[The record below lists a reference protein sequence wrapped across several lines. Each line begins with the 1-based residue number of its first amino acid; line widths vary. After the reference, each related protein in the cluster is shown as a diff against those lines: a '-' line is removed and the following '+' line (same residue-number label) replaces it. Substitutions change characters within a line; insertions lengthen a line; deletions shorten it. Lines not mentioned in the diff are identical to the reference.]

1 MEITKQ
7 MLNIRNFR
15 LIMLFFLFF
24 IGSTTSCYANLIR
37 DTELETKLES
47 LLAPLVQAS
56 NISSQIKVRI
66 ILDSSYNAFVTGDD
80 IIYLHSGLLL
90 EAETLEE
97 VMGVMAH
104 ELGHIASGHVARK
117 GESIQKAR
125 GASLLSTALAAA
137 AAIGGSGELA
147 AGLLV
152 GGNDRAARQFY
163 YGSRIN
169 EAVADEWALEM
180 LDELEI
186 SSDGMAKMMQR
197 LSQQNVLPESHQS
210 EYYRTHPGTKRR
222 LAVYEDHLAKSNFKD
237 SIMAEA
243 DYADFNRIVAKLSGY
258 ENRPE
263 QTIELLG
270 ESLGE
275 SPAQTPAQTPAQ
287 ALENNNL
294 SIDERYELAIAYF
307 RYGNSDAAMKNIQSL
322 LLAEPENPYFYELG
336 GEIAFADQNLPSA
349 IEYLTAAFD
358 KSQQAP
364 LIGMR
369 LGRALLATGIAENYI
384 RARDILKIAVA
395 GEPDWPFVRR
405 EYAIALGKT
414 GDIATASWQLAEVA
428 FLNGDLQQANSQLKR
443 ALEQPNLS
451 PELKK
456 QLIDLKFL
464 IENAQILK
472 AH

>member
-7 MLNIRNFR
+7 MLNIRKFH
-15 LIMLFFLFF
+15 LIMLFFLYFT
-24 IGSTTSCYANLIR
+24 GPTTSCHANLIR
-37 DTELETKLES
+37 DAELETKLEA
-47 LLAPLVQAS
+47 LLDPLLQVS
-56 NISSQIKVRI
+56 DVSSQIKVRI

-80 IIYLHSGLLL
+80 TIYLHSGLLL

-97 VMGVMAH
+97 VIGVMAH

-117 GESIQKAR
+117 GESVQKAK
-125 GASLLSTALAAA
+125 GTSLLSAALAAA
-137 AAIGGSGELA
+137 AAMGGSGELA

-186 SSDGMAKMMQR
+186 SSKGMVKMMQR
-197 LSQQNVLPESHQS
+197 LSQQNVLPESYQS
-210 EYYRTHPGTKRR
+210 EYYRTHPGTKQR
-222 LAVYEDHLAKSNFKD
+222 LAVYEDHLVKSAFKNTR
-237 SIMAEA
+237 MAEA
-243 DYADFNRIVAKLSGY
+243 DYANFSRIVAKLSGY

-263 QTIELLG
+263 DTL
-270 ESLGE
+270 
-275 SPAQTPAQTPAQ
+275 Q
-287 ALENNNL
+287 ALENDNL
-294 SIDERYELAIAYF
+294 SIDERYERAIAYF
-307 RYGNSDAAMKNIQSL
+307 RYGNSDAAIRDTQSL

-349 IEYLTAAFD
+349 IEFLTAAFD
-358 KSQQAP
+358 KSEKAP

-369 LGRALLATGIAENYI
+369 LGRALLATGITENYLL
-384 RARDILKIAVA
+384 ARDILKIAVT

-414 GDIATASWQLAEVA
+414 GDIAKASWQLAEVA
-428 FLNGDLQQANSQLKR
+428 YLNGDLQQANSQLKR
-443 ALEQPNLS
+443 GLAQPNLS
-451 PELKK
+451 SEIKK
-456 QLIDLKFL
+456 RLIDLKFL
-464 IENAQILK
+464 IENSQVLK

>member
-1 MEITKQ
+1 
-7 MLNIRNFR
+7 MLNIRNFH

-117 GESIQKAR
+117 GESLQKAH

-152 GGNDRAARQFY
+152 AGNDRAARQFY

-210 EYYRTHPGTKRR
+210 EYYRTHPGTKQR

-258 ENRPE
+258 RNRPE
-263 QTIELLG
+263 QTIK
-270 ESLGE
+270 SLG
-275 SPAQTPAQTPAQ
+275 QT
-287 ALENNNL
+287 LENNNL

-307 RYGNSDAAMKNIQSL
+307 RYGNSDAAMRNIQSL
-322 LLAEPENPYFYELG
+322 LLAEPENPYFYELA
-336 GEIAFADQNLPSA
+336 GEIAFADQKLPSA

-369 LGRALLATGIAENYI
+369 LGRALLATGIAENYV
-384 RARDILKIAVA
+384 RARDILKIAAA

-428 FLNGDLQQANSQLKR
+428 FLNGDLQQANIQLKR
-443 ALEQPNLS
+443 ALEQPNVS
-451 PELKK
+451 PQLKK

>member
-1 MEITKQ
+1 
-7 MLNIRNFR
+7 
-15 LIMLFFLFF
+15 MLFFLFF

-117 GESIQKAR
+117 GESLQKAH

-210 EYYRTHPGTKRR
+210 EYYRTHPGTKQR

-237 SIMAEA
+237 SMMAEA
-243 DYADFNRIVAKLSGY
+243 NYADFDRIVAKLSGY

-263 QTIELLG
+263 QTIK
-270 ESLGE
+270 SLGH
-275 SPAQTPAQTPAQ
+275 

-307 RYGNSDAAMKNIQSL
+307 RYGNSDAAMRNIQSL
-322 LLAEPENPYFYELG
+322 LLAEPENPYFYELA
-336 GEIAFADQNLPSA
+336 GEIAFADQKLPSA

-369 LGRALLATGIAENYI
+369 LGRALLATGIAENYV

-414 GDIATASWQLAEVA
+414 GDIATASWQLAEVG
-428 FLNGDLQQANSQLKR
+428 FLNGDLQQANIQLKR
-443 ALEQPNLS
+443 ALEQPNVS
-451 PELKK
+451 PQLKK

>member
-1 MEITKQ
+1 
-7 MLNIRNFR
+7 MLNIRNFH

-117 GESIQKAR
+117 GESLQKAH

-210 EYYRTHPGTKRR
+210 EYYRTHPGTKQR

-263 QTIELLG
+263 QTIK
-270 ESLGE
+270 SLGH
-275 SPAQTPAQTPAQ
+275 

-307 RYGNSDAAMKNIQSL
+307 RYGNSDAAMRNIQSL
-322 LLAEPENPYFYELG
+322 LLAEPENPYFYELA
-336 GEIAFADQNLPSA
+336 GEIAFADQKLPSA

-369 LGRALLATGIAENYI
+369 LGRALLATGIAENYV

-451 PELKK
+451 PKLKK
-456 QLIDLKFL
+456 QLIDLKFS

>member
-7 MLNIRNFR
+7 MLNIRNLH

-210 EYYRTHPGTKRR
+210 EYYRTHPGTKQR

-263 QTIELLG
+263 QTIE
-270 ESLGE
+270 SLG
-275 SPAQTPAQTPAQ
+275 Q
-287 ALENNNL
+287 ALEKNNL
-294 SIDERYELAIAYF
+294 PIDERYELAIAYF
-307 RYGNSDAAMKNIQSL
+307 RYGNSDAAMRNIQSL

-369 LGRALLATGIAENYI
+369 LGRVLLATGIAEDYI

-472 AH
+472 AR

>member
-1 MEITKQ
+1 
-7 MLNIRNFR
+7 
-15 LIMLFFLFF
+15 MLFFLFF
-24 IGSTTSCYANLIR
+24 IGSITSCYANLIR

-66 ILDSSYNAFVTGDD
+66 ILDFSYNAFVAEDD

-97 VMGVMAH
+97 VVGVMAH

-125 GASLLSTALAAA
+125 GGSLLSTALAAA

-152 GGNDRAARQFY
+152 AGNDRAARQFY

-210 EYYRTHPGTKRR
+210 EYYRTHPGAKQR

-263 QTIELLG
+263 QTIEYLG
-270 ESLGE
+270 
-275 SPAQTPAQTPAQ
+275 Q

-307 RYGNSDAAMKNIQSL
+307 RYGNSDAAMRNIQSL

-369 LGRALLATGIAENYI
+369 LGRALLATGIAENYV

-443 ALEQPNLS
+443 ALEQSNVS
-451 PELKK
+451 PQLKK

>member
-1 MEITKQ
+1 
-7 MLNIRNFR
+7 MLNIRNFH

-66 ILDSSYNAFVTGDD
+66 ILDSSYNAFVTGDN

-210 EYYRTHPGTKRR
+210 EYYRTHPGTKQR

-263 QTIELLG
+263 QTIE
-270 ESLGE
+270 SLG
-275 SPAQTPAQTPAQ
+275 Q

-307 RYGNSDAAMKNIQSL
+307 RYGNSDAAMRNIQSL

-369 LGRALLATGIAENYI
+369 LGRVLLATGIAENYI

-428 FLNGDLQQANSQLKR
+428 FLNGDLQQANIQLKR
-443 ALEQPNLS
+443 ALEQPNVS
-451 PELKK
+451 PQLKK

>member
-1 MEITKQ
+1 
-7 MLNIRNFR
+7 MLNIRNFH

-117 GESIQKAR
+117 GESLQKAH

-210 EYYRTHPGTKRR
+210 EYYRTHPGTKQR

-237 SIMAEA
+237 SMMAEA
-243 DYADFNRIVAKLSGY
+243 NYADFNRIVAKLSGY

-263 QTIELLG
+263 QTIK
-270 ESLGE
+270 SLGH
-275 SPAQTPAQTPAQ
+275 

-307 RYGNSDAAMKNIQSL
+307 RYGNSDAAMRNIQSL
-322 LLAEPENPYFYELG
+322 LLAEPENPYFYELA
-336 GEIAFADQNLPSA
+336 GEIAFADQKLPSA

-369 LGRALLATGIAENYI
+369 LGRALLATGIAENYV

-414 GDIATASWQLAEVA
+414 GDIATASWQLAEVG
-428 FLNGDLQQANSQLKR
+428 FLNGDLQQANIQLKR
-443 ALEQPNLS
+443 ALEQPNVS
-451 PELKK
+451 PQLKK

>member
-1 MEITKQ
+1 M
-7 MLNIRNFR
+7 
-15 LIMLFFLFF
+15 IMLFFLFF

-117 GESIQKAR
+117 GESLQKAH

-210 EYYRTHPGTKRR
+210 EYYRTHPGTKQR

-263 QTIELLG
+263 QTIEFLG
-270 ESLGE
+270 ESLG
-275 SPAQTPAQTPAQ
+275 QTPAQ

-307 RYGNSDAAMKNIQSL
+307 RYGNSDSAMRNIQSL
-322 LLAEPENPYFYELG
+322 LLAEPENPYFYELA
-336 GEIAFADQNLPSA
+336 GEIAFADQKLPSA

-428 FLNGDLQQANSQLKR
+428 FLNGDLQQANIQLKR
-443 ALEQPNLS
+443 ALEQPNVS
-451 PELKK
+451 PQLKK

>member
-7 MLNIRNFR
+7 MLNIRNFH

-66 ILDSSYNAFVTGDD
+66 ILDSSYNAFVTGDN

-210 EYYRTHPGTKRR
+210 EYYRTHPGTKQR

-258 ENRPE
+258 RNRPE
-263 QTIELLG
+263 QTIK
-270 ESLGE
+270 SLG
-275 SPAQTPAQTPAQ
+275 QT
-287 ALENNNL
+287 LENNNL

-307 RYGNSDAAMKNIQSL
+307 RYGNSDAAMRNIQSL
-322 LLAEPENPYFYELG
+322 LLDEPENPYFYELG

-369 LGRALLATGIAENYI
+369 LGRVLLATGIAENYI

>member
-7 MLNIRNFR
+7 MLNIRNFH

-210 EYYRTHPGTKRR
+210 EYYRTHPGTKQR

-258 ENRPE
+258 RNRPE
-263 QTIELLG
+263 QTIK
-270 ESLGE
+270 SLG
-275 SPAQTPAQTPAQ
+275 QT
-287 ALENNNL
+287 LENNNL

-307 RYGNSDAAMKNIQSL
+307 RYGNSDAAMRNIQSL
-322 LLAEPENPYFYELG
+322 LLDEPENPYFYELG

-369 LGRALLATGIAENYI
+369 LGRVLLATGIAENYI

>member
-7 MLNIRNFR
+7 MLNIRNFH

-24 IGSTTSCYANLIR
+24 FGSTMSCYANLIR

-47 LLAPLVQAS
+47 LLAPLVRAS
-56 NISSQIKVRI
+56 NISSQTKVRI
-66 ILDSSYNAFVTGDD
+66 ILDSSYNAFVTGDN

-210 EYYRTHPGTKRR
+210 EYYRTHPGTKQR

-263 QTIELLG
+263 QTIE
-270 ESLGE
+270 SLG
-275 SPAQTPAQTPAQ
+275 Q

-307 RYGNSDAAMKNIQSL
+307 RYGNSDAAMRNIQSL

-369 LGRALLATGIAENYI
+369 LGRALLATGIAANYV

-443 ALEQPNLS
+443 ALEQPNISL
-451 PELKK
+451 ELKK

>member
-1 MEITKQ
+1 
-7 MLNIRNFR
+7 
-15 LIMLFFLFF
+15 MLFFLFF

-117 GESIQKAR
+117 GESLQKAH

-210 EYYRTHPGTKRR
+210 EYYRTHPGTKQR

-263 QTIELLG
+263 QTIE
-270 ESLGE
+270 SLG
-275 SPAQTPAQTPAQ
+275 Q

-307 RYGNSDAAMKNIQSL
+307 RYGNSDAAMRNIQSL
-322 LLAEPENPYFYELG
+322 ILAEPENPYFYELA
-336 GEIAFADQNLPSA
+336 GEIAFADQKLPSA

-364 LIGMR
+364 LIGIR
-369 LGRALLATGIAENYI
+369 LGRALLATGIAENYV
-384 RARDILKIAVA
+384 RARDVLKIAVA

-428 FLNGDLQQANSQLKR
+428 FLNGDLQQANIQLKR
-443 ALEQPNLS
+443 ALKQPNVS
-451 PELKK
+451 PQLKK

>member
-1 MEITKQ
+1 
-7 MLNIRNFR
+7 MLNIRNFL

-66 ILDSSYNAFVTGDD
+66 ILDSSYNAFVTGDN

-117 GESIQKAR
+117 GEAIKKAR

-169 EAVADEWALEM
+169 EAIADEWALEM
-180 LDELEI
+180 LDELKI

-210 EYYRTHPGTKRR
+210 EYYRTHPGTKQR

-258 ENRPE
+258 ENPPE
-263 QTIELLG
+263 QTIETLG
-270 ESLGE
+270 E
-275 SPAQTPAQTPAQ
+275 TPAQTPGQAQ
-287 ALENNNL
+287 ENNNL

-307 RYGNSDAAMKNIQSL
+307 RYGNSDAAMRDIQSL

-349 IEYLTAAFD
+349 IEYLTAASD

-369 LGRALLATGIAENYI
+369 LGRALLATGLTENYA
-384 RARDILKIAVA
+384 RARDILKIAVD

-414 GDIATASWQLAEVA
+414 GDIAKASWQLAEA
-428 FLNGDLQQANSQLKR
+428 EFLNGDLQQANSQLKR
-443 ALEQPNLS
+443 ALEQSNVS

-472 AH
+472 AY

>member
-1 MEITKQ
+1 
-7 MLNIRNFR
+7 MLNIRNFH

-180 LDELEI
+180 LDRLKI
-186 SSDGMAKMMQR
+186 SSDGMVKLMQR

-210 EYYRTHPGTKRR
+210 EYYRTHPGTKQR

-263 QTIELLG
+263 QTIEFLG
-270 ESLGE
+270 ESLG
-275 SPAQTPAQTPAQ
+275 QTPAQ

-294 SIDERYELAIAYF
+294 SVDERYELAIAYF
-307 RYGNSDAAMKNIQSL
+307 RYGNSDAAMRNIQSL
-322 LLAEPENPYFYELG
+322 LLDEPENPYFYELG

-369 LGRALLATGIAENYI
+369 LGRVLLATGIAENYI

-428 FLNGDLQQANSQLKR
+428 FLNGDLQQANIQLKR
-443 ALEQPNLS
+443 ALEQPNVS
-451 PELKK
+451 PQLKK

>member
-1 MEITKQ
+1 
-7 MLNIRNFR
+7 
-15 LIMLFFLFF
+15 MLFFLFF

-117 GESIQKAR
+117 GESLQKAH

-210 EYYRTHPGTKRR
+210 EYYRTHPGTKQR

-263 QTIELLG
+263 QTIE
-270 ESLGE
+270 SLG
-275 SPAQTPAQTPAQ
+275 Q

-307 RYGNSDAAMKNIQSL
+307 RYGNSDAAMRNIQSL
-322 LLAEPENPYFYELG
+322 LLAEPENPYFYELA
-336 GEIAFADQNLPSA
+336 GEIAFADQKLPSA

-369 LGRALLATGIAENYI
+369 LGRALLATGIAENYV

-414 GDIATASWQLAEVA
+414 GDIATASWQLAEVG
-428 FLNGDLQQANSQLKR
+428 FMNGDLQQANIPLKR
-443 ALEQPNLS
+443 ALKQPNVS
-451 PELKK
+451 PQLKK

>member
-1 MEITKQ
+1 M
-7 MLNIRNFR
+7 
-15 LIMLFFLFF
+15 
-24 IGSTTSCYANLIR
+24 
-37 DTELETKLES
+37 
-47 LLAPLVQAS
+47 VQAS

-210 EYYRTHPGTKRR
+210 EYYRTHPGTKQR

-263 QTIELLG
+263 QTIE
-270 ESLGE
+270 SLG
-275 SPAQTPAQTPAQ
+275 Q

-307 RYGNSDAAMKNIQSL
+307 RYGNSDAAMRNIQSL

-336 GEIAFADQNLPSA
+336 GEIAFAAQNLPSA

-369 LGRALLATGIAENYI
+369 LGRVLLATGIAENYI

-472 AH
+472 AR

>member
-1 MEITKQ
+1 M
-7 MLNIRNFR
+7 
-15 LIMLFFLFF
+15 IMLFFLFF

-117 GESIQKAR
+117 GESLQKAH

-137 AAIGGSGELA
+137 AAIGGSGQLA

-152 GGNDRAARQFY
+152 AGNDRAARQFY

-210 EYYRTHPGTKRR
+210 EYYRTHPGTKQR

-258 ENRPE
+258 RNRPE
-263 QTIELLG
+263 QTIK
-270 ESLGE
+270 SLG
-275 SPAQTPAQTPAQ
+275 QT
-287 ALENNNL
+287 LENNNL

-307 RYGNSDAAMKNIQSL
+307 RYGNSDAAMRNIQSL
-322 LLAEPENPYFYELG
+322 LLAEPENPYFYELA
-336 GEIAFADQNLPSA
+336 GEIAFADQKLPSA

-369 LGRALLATGIAENYI
+369 LGRALLATGIAENYV
-384 RARDILKIAVA
+384 RARDILKIAAA

-428 FLNGDLQQANSQLKR
+428 FLNGDLQQANIQLKR
-443 ALEQPNLS
+443 ALEQPNVS
-451 PELKK
+451 PQLKK

>member
-1 MEITKQ
+1 MS
-7 MLNIRNFR
+7 NIRNFHF
-15 LIMLFFLFF
+15 IMLFFLFF
-24 IGSTTSCYANLIR
+24 VGSTTSCYANLIR

-117 GESIQKAR
+117 GESLQKAH

-180 LDELEI
+180 LDQLEI
-186 SSDGMAKMMQR
+186 SSTSMVKMMQR
-197 LSQQNVLPESHQS
+197 LSQQNVLPENHQS
-210 EYYRTHPGTKRR
+210 EYYRTHPGTKQR
-222 LAVYEDHLAKSNFKD
+222 LAVYEDHLSKSNFKD
-237 SIMAEA
+237 STMAET

-263 QTIELLG
+263 QTIR
-270 ESLGE
+270 
-275 SPAQTPAQTPAQ
+275 
-287 ALENNNL
+287 ALENDNL
-294 SIDERYELAIAYF
+294 SIDERYKRAIAYF
-307 RYGNSDAAMKNIQSL
+307 RYGNSDAAMRDIQKL
-322 LLAEPENPYFYELG
+322 LLAEPQNPYFYELG
-336 GEIAFADQNLPSA
+336 GETAFADQNLPSA
-349 IEYLTAAFD
+349 IKYLTAAFD

-369 LGRALLATGIAENYI
+369 LGRALLATGIAENYLL
-384 RARDILKIAVA
+384 AKDILEIAVA

-414 GDIATASWQLAEVA
+414 GDISKASWQLAEVA
-428 FLNGDLQQANSQLKR
+428 YLNGDLQQANSQLKR
-443 ALEQPNLS
+443 ALAQPNLS

-464 IENAQILK
+464 IENGKLLK
-472 AH
+472 AR

>member
-1 MEITKQ
+1 
-7 MLNIRNFR
+7 
-15 LIMLFFLFF
+15 MLFFLFF

-152 GGNDRAARQFY
+152 AGNDRAARQFY

-210 EYYRTHPGTKRR
+210 EYYRTHPGTKQR

-258 ENRPE
+258 RNRPE
-263 QTIELLG
+263 QTIK
-270 ESLGE
+270 SLG
-275 SPAQTPAQTPAQ
+275 QT
-287 ALENNNL
+287 LENNNL

-307 RYGNSDAAMKNIQSL
+307 RYGNSDAAMRNIQSL
-322 LLAEPENPYFYELG
+322 LLAEPENPYFYELA
-336 GEIAFADQNLPSA
+336 GEIAFADQKLPSA

-369 LGRALLATGIAENYI
+369 LGRALLATGIAENYV

>member
-1 MEITKQ
+1 
-7 MLNIRNFR
+7 
-15 LIMLFFLFF
+15 MLFFLFF

-117 GESIQKAR
+117 GESLQKAH
-125 GASLLSTALAAA
+125 GASLISTALAAA

-210 EYYRTHPGTKRR
+210 EYYRTHPGTKQR

-258 ENRPE
+258 RNRPE
-263 QTIELLG
+263 QTIK
-270 ESLGE
+270 SLG
-275 SPAQTPAQTPAQ
+275 QT
-287 ALENNNL
+287 LENNNL

-307 RYGNSDAAMKNIQSL
+307 RYGNSDAAMRNIQSL
-322 LLAEPENPYFYELG
+322 LLAEPENPYFYELA
-336 GEIAFADQNLPSA
+336 GEIAFADQKLPSA

-369 LGRALLATGIAENYI
+369 LGRALLATGIAENYV
-384 RARDILKIAVA
+384 RARDILKIAAA

-428 FLNGDLQQANSQLKR
+428 FLNGDLQQANIQLKR
-443 ALEQPNLS
+443 ALEQPNVS
-451 PELKK
+451 PQLKK

>member
-1 MEITKQ
+1 MS
-7 MLNIRNFR
+7 NIRNFHF
-15 LIMLFFLFF
+15 IMLFFLFF
-24 IGSTTSCYANLIR
+24 VGSTTSCYANLIR

-210 EYYRTHPGTKRR
+210 EYYRTHPGTKQR

-243 DYADFNRIVAKLSGY
+243 DYAIFNRIVAKLSGY
-258 ENRPE
+258 ENPPE
-263 QTIELLG
+263 QTIETLG
-270 ESLGE
+270 E
-275 SPAQTPAQTPAQ
+275 TPAQTPGQ
-287 ALENNNL
+287 AIENNNL

-307 RYGNSDAAMKNIQSL
+307 RYGNSDAAMRDIQSL
-322 LLAEPENPYFYELG
+322 LLAAPQNPYFYELG

-358 KSQQAP
+358 KSKQAP

-369 LGRALLATGIAENYI
+369 LGRALLATGIAENYLL
-384 RARDILKIAVA
+384 ARDILKIAVA

-414 GDIATASWQLAEVA
+414 GDIAKASWQLAEVA
-428 FLNGDLQQANSQLKR
+428 YLNGDLQQANSQLKR
-443 ALEQPNLS
+443 ALAQSNLS

>member
-1 MEITKQ
+1 

-66 ILDSSYNAFVTGDD
+66 ILDSSYNAFVTGDN

-90 EAETLEE
+90 EADTLEE

-104 ELGHIASGHVARK
+104 ELGHIASGHVAGK
-117 GESIQKAR
+117 GEAIKKAR

-169 EAVADEWALEM
+169 EAIADEWALEM
-180 LDELEI
+180 LDELKI

-210 EYYRTHPGTKRR
+210 EYYRTHPGTKQR

-258 ENRPE
+258 ENPPE
-263 QTIELLG
+263 QTIETLG
-270 ESLGE
+270 E
-275 SPAQTPAQTPAQ
+275 TPAQTPGQ
-287 ALENNNL
+287 AIENNNL

-307 RYGNSDAAMKNIQSL
+307 RYGNSDAAMRDIQSL

-369 LGRALLATGIAENYI
+369 LGRALLATGIAENYA
-384 RARDILKIAVA
+384 RARDILKIAVD

>member
-1 MEITKQ
+1 
-7 MLNIRNFR
+7 
-15 LIMLFFLFF
+15 MLFFLFF

-117 GESIQKAR
+117 GESLQKAH

-210 EYYRTHPGTKRR
+210 EYYRTHPGTKQR

-258 ENRPE
+258 RNRPE
-263 QTIELLG
+263 QTIK
-270 ESLGE
+270 SLG
-275 SPAQTPAQTPAQ
+275 QT
-287 ALENNNL
+287 LENNNL

-307 RYGNSDAAMKNIQSL
+307 RYGNSDAAMRNIQSL
-322 LLAEPENPYFYELG
+322 LLAEPENPYFYELA
-336 GEIAFADQNLPSA
+336 GEIAFADQKLPSA

-369 LGRALLATGIAENYI
+369 LGRALLATGIAENYV
-384 RARDILKIAVA
+384 RARDILKIAAA

-428 FLNGDLQQANSQLKR
+428 FLNGDLQQANIQLKR
-443 ALEQPNLS
+443 ALEQPNVS
-451 PELKK
+451 PQLKK

>member
-1 MEITKQ
+1 
-7 MLNIRNFR
+7 MLNIRNFH

-47 LLAPLVQAS
+47 LLAPLVQTP

-97 VMGVMAH
+97 IMGVMAH

-180 LDELEI
+180 LDRLKI
-186 SSDGMAKMMQR
+186 SSDGMVKMMQR

-210 EYYRTHPGTKRR
+210 EYYRTHPGTKQR

-237 SIMAEA
+237 NIMAEA

-263 QTIELLG
+263 QTIETLEQTLTQTLG
-270 ESLGE
+270 
-275 SPAQTPAQTPAQ
+275 Q
-287 ALENNNL
+287 ALENKSL
-294 SIDERYELAIAYF
+294 SINERYELAIAYF
-307 RYGNSDAAMKNIQSL
+307 RYGNSDAAMRNIQSL

-369 LGRALLATGIAENYI
+369 LGRALLATGIAENYV

-443 ALEQPNLS
+443 ALEQPNISL
-451 PELKK
+451 ELKK

>member
-1 MEITKQ
+1 
-7 MLNIRNFR
+7 MLNIKNFHF
-15 LIMLFFLFF
+15 IMFFFLFF
-24 IGSTTSCYANLIR
+24 FGSATTCFANLIR

-117 GESIQKAR
+117 GESLQKAH

-152 GGNDRAARQFY
+152 AGNDRAARQFY

-210 EYYRTHPGTKRR
+210 EYYRTHPGTKQR

-258 ENRPE
+258 RNRPE
-263 QTIELLG
+263 QTIK
-270 ESLGE
+270 SLG
-275 SPAQTPAQTPAQ
+275 QT
-287 ALENNNL
+287 LENNNL

-307 RYGNSDAAMKNIQSL
+307 RYGNSDAAMRNIQSL
-322 LLAEPENPYFYELG
+322 LLAEPENPYFYELA
-336 GEIAFADQNLPSA
+336 GEIAFADQNYHL
-349 IEYLTAAFD
+349 
-358 KSQQAP
+358 
-364 LIGMR
+364 R
-369 LGRALLATGIAENYI
+369 LSI
-384 RARDILKIAVA
+384 
-395 GEPDWPFVRR
+395 
-405 EYAIALGKT
+405 
-414 GDIATASWQLAEVA
+414 
-428 FLNGDLQQANSQLKR
+428 
-443 ALEQPNLS
+443 
-451 PELKK
+451 
-456 QLIDLKFL
+456 
-464 IENAQILK
+464 
-472 AH
+472 

>member
-1 MEITKQ
+1 
-7 MLNIRNFR
+7 MLNIRNLH

-117 GESIQKAR
+117 GESLQKAH

-210 EYYRTHPGTKRR
+210 EYYRTHPGTKQR

-263 QTIELLG
+263 QTIK
-270 ESLGE
+270 SLGH
-275 SPAQTPAQTPAQ
+275 

-307 RYGNSDAAMKNIQSL
+307 RYGNSDAAMRNIQSL
-322 LLAEPENPYFYELG
+322 LLAEPENPYFYELA
-336 GEIAFADQNLPSA
+336 GEIAFADQKLPSA

-369 LGRALLATGIAENYI
+369 LGRALLATGIAENYV
-384 RARDILKIAVA
+384 RARDVLKIAVA

-428 FLNGDLQQANSQLKR
+428 FLNGDLQQANIQLKR
-443 ALEQPNLS
+443 ALEQPNVS
-451 PELKK
+451 PQLKK

>member
-7 MLNIRNFR
+7 MLNIRNFH
-15 LIMLFFLFF
+15 LIMFFFLFF

-97 VMGVMAH
+97 VIGVMAH

-117 GESIQKAR
+117 GESLQKAH
-125 GASLLSTALAAA
+125 GASLISTALAAA

-147 AGLLV
+147 ASLLV

-169 EAVADEWALEM
+169 EAVADEWALEI
-180 LDELEI
+180 LDKLEI

-210 EYYRTHPGTKRR
+210 EYYRTHPDTKQR

-263 QTIELLG
+263 QTIEFLG
-270 ESLGE
+270 ESLG
-275 SPAQTPAQTPAQ
+275 QTPAQ
-287 ALENNNL
+287 ALKNNNL

-307 RYGNSDAAMKNIQSL
+307 RYGNSDAAMRNIQSL
-322 LLAEPENPYFYELG
+322 LLAEPENPYFYELA
-336 GEIAFADQNLPSA
+336 GEIAFADQKLPSA

-369 LGRALLATGIAENYI
+369 LGRALLATGIAENYV
-384 RARDILKIAVA
+384 RASDILKIAVA

-414 GDIATASWQLAEVA
+414 GDIATASWQLAEVE

-443 ALEQPNLS
+443 ALEQPNVS

>member
-1 MEITKQ
+1 
-7 MLNIRNFR
+7 
-15 LIMLFFLFF
+15 MLFFLFF

-117 GESIQKAR
+117 GESLQKAH

-152 GGNDRAARQFY
+152 AGNDRAARQFY

-210 EYYRTHPGTKRR
+210 EYYRTHPGTKQR

-258 ENRPE
+258 RNRPE
-263 QTIELLG
+263 QTIK
-270 ESLGE
+270 SLG
-275 SPAQTPAQTPAQ
+275 QT
-287 ALENNNL
+287 LENNNL

-307 RYGNSDAAMKNIQSL
+307 RYGNSDAAMRNIQSL
-322 LLAEPENPYFYELG
+322 LLAEPENPYFYELA
-336 GEIAFADQNLPSA
+336 GEIAFADQKLPSA

-369 LGRALLATGIAENYI
+369 LGRALLATGIAENYV
-384 RARDILKIAVA
+384 RARDILKIAAA

-428 FLNGDLQQANSQLKR
+428 FLNGDLQQANIQLKR
-443 ALEQPNLS
+443 ALEQPNVS
-451 PELKK
+451 PQLKK

>member
-1 MEITKQ
+1 
-7 MLNIRNFR
+7 
-15 LIMLFFLFF
+15 MLFFLFF

-117 GESIQKAR
+117 GESLQKAH

-210 EYYRTHPGTKRR
+210 EYYRTHPGTKQR

-237 SIMAEA
+237 SMMAEA
-243 DYADFNRIVAKLSGY
+243 NYADFNRIVAKLSGY

-263 QTIELLG
+263 QTIK
-270 ESLGE
+270 SLGH
-275 SPAQTPAQTPAQ
+275 

-307 RYGNSDAAMKNIQSL
+307 RYGNSDAAMRNIQSL
-322 LLAEPENPYFYELG
+322 LLAEPENPYFYELA
-336 GEIAFADQNLPSA
+336 GEIAFADQKLPSA

-369 LGRALLATGIAENYI
+369 LGRALLATGIAENYV

-414 GDIATASWQLAEVA
+414 GDIATASWQLAEVG
-428 FLNGDLQQANSQLKR
+428 FLNGDLQQANIQLKR
-443 ALEQPNLS
+443 ALEQPNVS
-451 PELKK
+451 PQLKK

>member
-1 MEITKQ
+1 
-7 MLNIRNFR
+7 MLNIRNFH

-24 IGSTTSCYANLIR
+24 IGSTTICYANLIR
-37 DTELETKLES
+37 DTELETKLEA
-47 LLAPLVQAS
+47 LLEPLLQAS
-56 NISSQIKVRI
+56 ELSSQIKVRI

-80 IIYLHSGLLL
+80 IIYLNSGLLR

-97 VMGVMAH
+97 VIGVMAH

-117 GESIQKAR
+117 GESIRKAQ

-186 SSDGMAKMMQR
+186 SSNGMAKMMQR
-197 LSQQNVLPESHQS
+197 LSQQNVLPENHQS
-210 EYYRTHPGTKRR
+210 EYYRTHPGTKQR

-237 SIMAEA
+237 STMAEA

-263 QTIELLG
+263 QTIQTLG
-270 ESLGE
+270 Q
-275 SPAQTPAQTPAQ
+275 P
-287 ALENNNL
+287 LENDNL
-294 SIDERYELAIAYF
+294 SIDERYERAIAYF
-307 RYGNSDAAMKNIQSL
+307 RYGNSDAAMRDIQSL
-322 LLAEPENPYFYELG
+322 LLAAPQNPYFYELG

-358 KSQQAP
+358 KSKQAP

-369 LGRALLATGIAENYI
+369 LGRALLATGIAENYLL
-384 RARDILKIAVA
+384 ARDILKIAVA

-414 GDIATASWQLAEVA
+414 GDIAKASWQLAEVA
-428 FLNGDLQQANSQLKR
+428 YLNGDLQQANSQLKR
-443 ALEQPNLS
+443 ALAQSNLS

>member
-1 MEITKQ
+1 
-7 MLNIRNFR
+7 MLNIRNFH

-117 GESIQKAR
+117 GESLQKAH

-210 EYYRTHPGTKRR
+210 EYYRTHPGTKQR

-237 SIMAEA
+237 SMMAEA
-243 DYADFNRIVAKLSGY
+243 NYADFNRIVAKLSGY

-263 QTIELLG
+263 QTIK
-270 ESLGE
+270 SLGH
-275 SPAQTPAQTPAQ
+275 

-307 RYGNSDAAMKNIQSL
+307 RYGNSDAAMRNIQSL
-322 LLAEPENPYFYELG
+322 LLAEPENPYFYELA
-336 GEIAFADQNLPSA
+336 GEIAFADQKLPSA

-369 LGRALLATGIAENYI
+369 LGRALLATGIAENYV

-414 GDIATASWQLAEVA
+414 GDIATASWQLAELA
-428 FLNGDLQQANSQLKR
+428 FLNGDLQQANIQLKR
-443 ALEQPNLS
+443 ALEQPNVS
-451 PELKK
+451 PQLKK

>member
-1 MEITKQ
+1 
-7 MLNIRNFR
+7 
-15 LIMLFFLFF
+15 MLFFLFF

-117 GESIQKAR
+117 GESLQKAH

-147 AGLLV
+147 TGLLV
-152 GGNDRAARQFY
+152 AGNDRAARQFY

-210 EYYRTHPGTKRR
+210 EYYRTHPGTKQR

-258 ENRPE
+258 RNRPE
-263 QTIELLG
+263 QTIK
-270 ESLGE
+270 SLG
-275 SPAQTPAQTPAQ
+275 QT
-287 ALENNNL
+287 LENNNL

-307 RYGNSDAAMKNIQSL
+307 RYGNSDAAMRNIQSL
-322 LLAEPENPYFYELG
+322 LLAEPENPYFYELA
-336 GEIAFADQNLPSA
+336 GEIAFADQKLPSA

-369 LGRALLATGIAENYI
+369 LGRALLATGIAENYV
-384 RARDILKIAVA
+384 RARDILKIAAA

-428 FLNGDLQQANSQLKR
+428 FLNGDLQQANIQLKR
-443 ALEQPNLS
+443 ALEQPNVS
-451 PELKK
+451 PQLKK